1 MLRRL
6 IPDPLIVALLAVVGL
21 AALFPAGGAA
31 GEVVHYLVTVA
42 IVLLFFLHGA
52 KLSREAVLAGIA
64 HYRLHLGVLL
74 TTYLMFP
81 LLILTLKWLFPDL
94 LSPQLWTGMLFMA
107 ALPSTVQSSIAF
119 TSIAR
124 GNVPG
129 AVASAS
135 ASQIAGV
142 FLTPL
147 LVALLIR
154 AGGDGAG
161 ASPAS
166 GIGQILLLVLLPFIL
181 GHLARPWLLGLL
193 TQHKSLVSIVDR
205 GAILL
210 AVYSAFSDAMLNGI
224 WSRLPVRDLLTLVAV
239 SMVILVFA
247 LLFTHGLG
255 RVMGFGRADRITLL
269 FCGTKKSLLQG
280 VPMGRVLFPGPDL
293 GLILLPIM
301 IFHQLQLMACA
312 AIASRLA
319 KTES

>member
-6 IPDPLIVALLAVVGL
+6 IPDPLIVALLAVIGL
-21 AALFPAGGAA
+21 AALFPAAGQA
-31 GEVVHYLVTVA
+31 GEVVHHLVTVA

-64 HYRLHLGVLL
+64 HYRLHMAVLL

-81 LLILTLKWLFPDL
+81 LLILTLAWLLPDL
-94 LSPQLWTGMLFMA
+94 LSPPLWTGMLFLA
-107 ALPSTVQSSIAF
+107 VLPSTVQSSIAF

-154 AGGDGAG
+154 TGSESG
-161 ASPAS
+161 ASPLQ
-166 GIGQILLLVLLPFIL
+166 GIGQILLQVLLPFIV
-181 GHLARPWLLGLL
+181 GHLARPWLVGFLTRYKGL
-193 TQHKSLVSIVDR
+193 VGIVDR

-210 AVYSAFSDAMLNGI
+210 AVYSAFSDAMLEGI
-224 WSRLPVRDLLTLVAV
+224 WSRLPPGELLVLAALSLAILAV
-239 SMVILVFA
+239 A
-247 LLFTHGLG
+247 LLFTTFLG
-255 RVMGFGRADRITLL
+255 RLAGFDRGDRITLL

-280 VPMGRVLFPGPDL
+280 VPMGRVLFSGPDL
-293 GLILLPIM
+293 GLILLPVM

-312 AIASRLA
+312 AIAGRLGRA
-319 KTES
+319 GN